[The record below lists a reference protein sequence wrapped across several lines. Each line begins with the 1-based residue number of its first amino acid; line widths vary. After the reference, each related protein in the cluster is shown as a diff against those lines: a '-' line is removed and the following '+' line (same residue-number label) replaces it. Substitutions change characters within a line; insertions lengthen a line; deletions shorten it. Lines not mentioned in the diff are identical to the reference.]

1 MQKFKFNARTIFAV
15 LMATAVLSF
24 SSCKQ
29 GAQKESAEG
38 GEKGAANKSE
48 QVHILY
54 PNWAEG
60 IAFTNLAKAALEDK
74 GYDVKI
80 TPLEPGPIYA
90 TLAKGDADL
99 MLDAWLPHTHGD
111 YWEEYGDKMTKIG
124 ESFSGGTTGLVV
136 PQYVEVNSISELND
150 NVDKFDGKIIG
161 IGSGAGIHRNTEK
174 AIEEYGLDYQQVT
187 SSGPAMMASLKRS
200 YDKQEPIIITGWK
213 PHHMWADYDLKYL
226 EDPKGVYPKDV
237 CAIVTR
243 TGFGNDFPVLK
254 EFFGNFNLS
263 ETELYNLMDAI
274 EKGDDELEAAKTWYQ
289 DHKVMVES
297 WMPEELKAE

>member
-136 PQYVEVNSISELND
+136 PQYVDVNSIAELND
-150 NVDKFDGKIIG
+150 NVDMFDGKIIG

-174 AIEEYGLDYQQVT
+174 AIEEYALDYQQAN

-200 YDKQEPIIITGWK
+200 YDRQEPIIITGWK

-243 TGFGNDFPVLK
+243 TGFGDDFPVLK

>member
-1 MQKFKFNARTIFAV
+1 MQKFKFNAKTIFAV

-29 GAQKESAEG
+29 GGQKEGAAE
-38 GEKGAANKSE
+38 EEGAANKSE
-48 QVHILY
+48 QVQILY

-74 GYDVKI
+74 GYDIKI

-99 MLDAWLPHTHGD
+99 MLDAWLPHTHSD
-111 YWEEYGDKMTKIG
+111 YWEEYGDKINKIG
-124 ESFSGGTTGLVV
+124 ESFSGGTTGMVV
-136 PQYVEVNSISELND
+136 PQYVDVNSITELND
-150 NVDKFDGKIIG
+150 NVEMFDGKIIG

-174 AIEEYGLDYQQVT
+174 AIKEYNLDYKQVT
-187 SSGPAMMASLKRS
+187 SSGPAMMASLKRA

-213 PHHMWADYDLKYL
+213 PHHMWADFDLKYL
-226 EDPKGVYPKDV
+226 DDPKGVYPKDV

-243 TGFGNDFPVLK
+243 QGFESDYPVLN
-254 EFFGNFNLS
+254 EFFTNFNLQ
-263 ETELYNLMDAI
+263 ETQLYNLMDAI
-274 EKGDDELEAAKTWYQ
+274 EKGDDELEAAKQWYN
-289 DHKVMVES
+289 DHKVLVES
-297 WMPEELKAE
+297 WMPEELK

>member
-1 MQKFKFNARTIFAV
+1 MQKFKFNAKTIFAV

-29 GAQKESAEG
+29 GGQKEESAER
-38 GEKGAANKSE
+38 EEGAANKSE
-48 QVHILY
+48 QVQILY

-60 IAFTNLAKAALEDK
+60 IAFTHLAKAALEEK

-111 YWEEYGDKMTKIG
+111 YWEEYGDQMNKIG

-136 PQYVEVNSISELND
+136 PQYVELNSITELND

-174 AIEEYGLDYQQVT
+174 AIEEYGLDYKQVT

-200 YDKQEPIIITGWK
+200 YGKEEPIIITGWK

-226 EDPKGVYPKDV
+226 EDPKEVFPKDV
-237 CAIVTR
+237 CAIVSR
-243 TGFGNDFPVLK
+243 TGFSDDFPVLQK
-254 EFFGNFNLS
+254 FFSNFNLS

-289 DHKVMVES
+289 NHKVLVES